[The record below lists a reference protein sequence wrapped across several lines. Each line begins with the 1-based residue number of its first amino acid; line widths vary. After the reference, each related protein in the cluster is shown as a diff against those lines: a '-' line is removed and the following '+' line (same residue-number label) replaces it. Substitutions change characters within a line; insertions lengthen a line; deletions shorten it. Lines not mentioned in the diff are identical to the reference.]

1 MLDCDYVKNIAREN
15 IGTEVFVLIFLEHDP
30 YFFARY
36 IHSWETKEHR
46 RTTIL
51 ASYTVFT
58 QLIPRLNEVPSVRD

>member
-36 IHSWETKEHR
+36 IHSWENEGTSSYNNFSFLHR
-46 RTTIL
+46 LHPINP
-51 ASYTVFT
+51 AS
-58 QLIPRLNEVPSVRD
+58 